1 MSIYQRDPAAPG
13 ANVRRRR
20 VEAPSESLAHAVAV
34 FNASDAARTVAGL
47 NRSLGA
53 PRASVGA
60 AAGSPSEVRITVAW
74 DLCWYQWAVDLANER
89 EAVRQLGKGSEVEQL
104 DGPARQWNASVEGGA
119 LSTGSSG
126 PAPPARRWGGWLRP
140 R

>member
-20 VEAPSESLAHAVAV
+20 VEAPSERLGHAVAF
-34 FNASDAARTVAGL
+34 FNASEASRTVAGL
-47 NRSLGA
+47 SRSLGS

-74 DLCWYQWAVDLANER
+74 ELCWYQWAVDLAEER
-89 EAVRQLGKGSEVEQL
+89 KAVRALGKGSEVAQL

-119 LSTGSSG
+119 LSIDRSG
-126 PAPPARRWGGWLRP
+126 PVSPDRRRGGWLRP